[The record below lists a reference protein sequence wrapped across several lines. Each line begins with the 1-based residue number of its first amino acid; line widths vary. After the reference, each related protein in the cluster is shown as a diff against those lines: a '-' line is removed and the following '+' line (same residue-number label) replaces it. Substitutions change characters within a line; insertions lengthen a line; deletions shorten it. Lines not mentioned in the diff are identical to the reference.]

1 MRIRWIALV
10 SLLAL
15 VAVACDGDDA
25 ELTTE
30 STIVTG
36 PSATDSAGE
45 DPTTTSSGGNDG
57 DGDGASPS
65 TTLAGEPVSGFEVV
79 HEIPNED
86 GVAQHVVIPNG
97 AYTDVDLQNFV
108 FDLLEANP
116 DLYGLEVFDDTAAA
130 EAFLVP
136 EDERTEEETE
146 LLERHHFVTVTGR
159 ARIDYRGPFSD
170 FPGGAIGS

>member
-1 MRIRWIALV
+1 MRNRWLVLISMVALV
-10 SLLAL
+10 
-15 VAVACDGDDA
+15 VVGCNGDDA

-30 STIVTG
+30 STLITEPTG
-36 PSATDSAGE
+36 TQPPTEGS
-45 DPTTTSSGGNDG
+45 TTTAGDDG
-57 DGDGASPS
+57 DGGASPS
-65 TTLAGEPVSGFEVV
+65 TTLAGQPVAEYEVV

-86 GVAQHVVIPNG
+86 GVAQHIVIPNG

-116 DLYGLEVFDDTAAA
+116 DLYGIEVFDDSEAA

-136 EDERTEEETE
+136 EEERTEEQSE
-146 LLERHHFVTVTGR
+146 LLEESHFVTVTGR
-159 ARIDYRGPFSD
+159 ARIDYRGPFSE